1 MDTKQPSISDLWSHL
16 VGSRTGM
23 GVKETQPVE
32 KKRRP
37 IGSNL
42 TALVE
47 DLIRMADLQLQL
59 LKLDLQQFWANTG
72 KSVVVVVM
80 AGLFLLGAIPVL
92 LLGLAG
98 ALQTASGLSLFAS
111 QLIVSFFA
119 IILGGLLL
127 RGALLTIGEATK
139 SLKRSQEELT
149 NNLTWMRDVLQ
160 QDD

>member
-1 MDTKQPSISDLWSHL
+1 MDTKQSPISDLWSHL
-16 VGSRTGM
+16 VGSRPGM
-23 GVKETQPVE
+23 DFQDTHSVK
-32 KKRRP
+32 KSRP

-59 LKLDLQQFWANTG
+59 LKLDLQQFWSDAG
-72 KSVVVVVM
+72 KSVIAAST
-80 AGLFLLGAIPVL
+80 AGIFLLGAIPVL
-92 LLGLAG
+92 LFGVAG
-98 ALQTASGLSLFAS
+98 ALQTWAGLSPFVS
-111 QLIVSFFA
+111 QLIVSFLV
-119 IILGGLLL
+119 IVSGGIVL
-127 RGALLTIGEATK
+127 RGAFMTVGEATQ